1 LKGRG
6 LKGLRRSIFVG
17 GTNTLQRREREML
30 LYYPQ
35 KLAIENYTVET
46 ETFDFRIETSGF

>member
-1 LKGRG
+1 VKGRG
-6 LKGLRRSIFVG
+6 LKGSRRSIFVG

-46 ETFDFRIETSGF
+46 ETFNFRIETSDF